1 MKIPGELGGAMD
13 LIDDVDSTGLRA
25 ARRRAYILYRF
36 ALIVVGDLW
45 RP

>member
-1 MKIPGELGGAMD
+1 MKIPGELGGATD
-13 LIDDVDSTGLRA
+13 LVDDLDSTGLRA
-25 ARRRAYILYRF
+25 ACRRAYILYRF

>member
-1 MKIPGELGGAMD
+1 MEIPDELGGAMD
-13 LIDDVDSTGLRA
+13 LIDDVDSTGIRA
-25 ARRRAYILYRF
+25 ACRRAYILYRF